1 MACVVACVV
10 SAIVL
15 SVIQQF
21 SDNLGLSRGFSR
33 KSAGVANSKVNHS
46 PPKEEG
52 TITAINTLHWVAFAY
67 SKNKTSYFLVL
78 QLILNLASDSN

>member
-52 TITAINTLHWVAFAY
+52 TIITLHWVTFAY
-67 SKNKTSYFLVL
+67 SKNRTSYFLVL
-78 QLILNLASDSN
+78 YLIFMF